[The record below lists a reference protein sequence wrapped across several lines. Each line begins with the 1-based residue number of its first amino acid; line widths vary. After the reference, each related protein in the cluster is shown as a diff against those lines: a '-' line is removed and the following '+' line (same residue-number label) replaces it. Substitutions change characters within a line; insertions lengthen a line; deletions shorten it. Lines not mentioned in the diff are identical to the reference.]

1 MYLYA
6 WEKVIAII
14 ACRVSKCQDA
24 PDGPVGDSGPRM
36 AYATWANG
44 PPPPKKYAAY
54 HTVWSETFIDTVCDR
69 ITPAST
75 CQEAIQYLA
84 KDGIATKL

>member
-1 MYLYA
+1 MAVIVLYLTLDTCTYLYA
-6 WEKVIAII
+6 LEKAI

-36 AYATWANG
+36 AYAIWTNG

-54 HTVWSETFIDTVCDR
+54 HTVWSETFIDM
-69 ITPAST
+69 
-75 CQEAIQYLA
+75 
-84 KDGIATKL
+84 